1 MNEDGIYDLGFGDI
15 SSGYGGNV
23 QSSGNIM
30 EYIFNMLKQGGYE
43 GFSTGWG
50 EGGKDPYDW
59 YGETSFGTKGAGKDI
74 QGWQDYLSSPYY
86 QEGGGA
92 SERGRGMSERLLSVL
107 NKLNIPGLMQGYG
120 QDVGGVGAEIGS
132 QTNLLKKGFT
142 SVGKGGRYSSLG
154 TGGRLKGGGGRQ
166 GYLSDYYGLQEK
178 EREMITGLQTGV
190 EEDINRMMIDYM
202 GLHPSTTG

>member
-30 EYIFNMLKQGGYE
+30 EYIFNMLKTGGYE
-43 GFSTGWG
+43 GFAGTDD
-50 EGGKDPYDW
+50 KDPYDW
-59 YGETSFGTKGAGKDI
+59 YGQGGFGTVGQSRGYDLQDWMGYLDPEASSYGGWEEGSAGGK
-74 QGWQDYLSSPYY
+74 
-86 QEGGGA
+86 
-92 SERGRGMSERLLSVL
+92 MSERLLSVL

-132 QTNLLKKGFT
+132 QTNLLKKGLT